1 MVRVTPAAIAAAFGV
16 PEETIARLS
25 DDCITVLARV
35 VHRRG
40 WLVPATEES
49 T

>member
-1 MVRVTPAAIAAAFGV
+1 MTPAAIAAAFGV
-16 PEETIARLS
+16 PEDDIVRLP

>member
-1 MVRVTPAAIAAAFGV
+1 MTPAAIAAAFGV
-16 PEETIARLS
+16 PEDAIARLP

-35 VHRRG
+35 VRRRG

-49 T
+49 A